1 MSLLAGL
8 GLSAE
13 LAGAYTA
20 AGVGDHVPP
29 ASTPAW
35 RSSVR
40 LIATVPVPGCLL
52 WGPDLRVAPNEAF
65 VELVGDQHD
74 GVVGRPAAQVLAEAW
89 PVLGPAVEAVT
100 ATGKGALLPD
110 QALRLRRGCATPGV
124 YLTVSAVTDD
134 RGRVLGV
141 VLLAVETTEQV
152 LDRRRLE
159 LLTRLNL
166 ALADVLD
173 PTDLAD
179 LALPVLRSAPA
190 DLAAVDLLTPH
201 TASSGSADSSST
213 VQAGRVVPYEP
224 RLAGLVPALDEALDE
239 ALAVHASPAGE
250 VACLRLPSSRPGT
263 RRPVLVVLAPAAT
276 PVAGAYRAF
285 LELVAASLA
294 AALDRA
300 HAHTLEQA
308 AGDVTRALSRAL
320 QESMLTDLPQPDHL
334 HLHTRYVPAMDT
346 AKIGGDWY
354 DALVLPDGATAVVI
368 GDVVGHDVQA
378 AAAMGQVRAMLRTLS
393 WAFEEPPSVILTRL
407 DQALRDLRV
416 TCMATVLLARI
427 EQTPADAAAGL
438 RRLRW
443 SDAGHPPPLL
453 VHPDGTAELLTARND
468 LLVGVHPDAA
478 RHDHTATLPPGSTL
492 VLYTDGL
499 VERRDQPLSTGLE
512 TLRATAARHADL
524 PLPAFVDALLAHD
537 TRTGR
542 GAGRPHDDDVAVLAV
557 RMHPEDR
564 PRPPEAGPSHL

>member
-1 MSLLAGL
+1 M
-8 GLSAE
+8 
-13 LAGAYTA
+13 
-20 AGVGDHVPP
+20 
-29 ASTPAW
+29 
-35 RSSVR
+35 
-40 LIATVPVPGCLL
+40 IATVPVPGCLL

-65 VELVGDQHD
+65 VALVGDQHD

-89 PVLGPAVEAVT
+89 PVLGPAVETVT
-100 ATGKGALLPD
+100 ATGAGALLPD
-110 QALRLRRGCATPGV
+110 QALRLRRGPATHGV
-124 YLTVSAVTDD
+124 NLTCSVSAVTDD

-179 LALPVLRSAPA
+179 LALPVLRSAPG

-224 RLAGLVPALDEALDE
+224 RLAALEPNLDGALDE

-250 VACLRLPSSRPGT
+250 VAWVRLPSSRPGT

-276 PVAGAYRAF
+276 PVAGAYRHF

-427 EQTPADAAAGL
+427 EQTPADAAVGL

-468 LLVGVHPDAA
+468 LLVGVHPDAP

-512 TLRATAARHADL
+512 TLRTTAARHADL

-542 GAGRPHDDDVAVLAV
+542 GTGRPHDDDVAVLAV